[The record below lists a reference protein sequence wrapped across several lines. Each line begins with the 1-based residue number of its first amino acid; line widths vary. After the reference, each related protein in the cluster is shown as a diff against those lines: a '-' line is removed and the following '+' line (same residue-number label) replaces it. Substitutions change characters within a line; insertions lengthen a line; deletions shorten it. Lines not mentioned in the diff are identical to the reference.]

1 MSFEVKDGYLYCE
14 ELRVKDI
21 QNQVP
26 DSPFYLYSRK
36 VISENYLAYVKSLE
50 GISSLVSYAIKANN
64 NFTILKYL
72 QKLGSG
78 ATLVSGNELRL
89 ASAVGFNPEI
99 VTYNGNGKTRAEL
112 SMAVEQGVMIN
123 IDSEFDMSHIEKT
136 ASEAGKPARV
146 TIRINPDVDPEVH
159 PYVATGIR
167 DSKFGIRNER
177 LPWFLEQIKKS
188 PRLNLVGLHCHLGST
203 IEKVRIFFD
212 ATELMMQFV
221 DEVRQMGHDLQY
233 LNIGGGLGIDY
244 LKNGTIPKQ
253 SELIESIRALIPGD
267 ISLIMEP
274 GRSIVGDAGVLINRV
289 TGVKTNDNKNF
300 IVTDGSMADLIR
312 PSLYGAYHHIG
323 FIEPVDGAEQTFDI
337 VGPICEAA
345 DFLGKERILATP
357 HETAGLAVYDAGA
370 YSFVMSS
377 NYNIKLRPAEYLV
390 DGSDLKL
397 VRRAQTFDD
406 FMQAFETENI
416 N

>member
-136 ASEAGKPARV
+136 ASEAGKPA
-146 TIRINPDVDPEVH
+146 T
-159 PYVATGIR
+159 
-167 DSKFGIRNER
+167 
-177 LPWFLEQIKKS
+177 
-188 PRLNLVGLHCHLGST
+188 
-203 IEKVRIFFD
+203 
-212 ATELMMQFV
+212 
-221 DEVRQMGHDLQY
+221 
-233 LNIGGGLGIDY
+233 
-244 LKNGTIPKQ
+244 
-253 SELIESIRALIPGD
+253 RAG
-267 ISLIMEP
+267 
-274 GRSIVGDAGVLINRV
+274 
-289 TGVKTNDNKNF
+289 
-300 IVTDGSMADLIR
+300 
-312 PSLYGAYHHIG
+312 
-323 FIEPVDGAEQTFDI
+323 
-337 VGPICEAA
+337 
-345 DFLGKERILATP
+345 
-357 HETAGLAVYDAGA
+357 
-370 YSFVMSS
+370 
-377 NYNIKLRPAEYLV
+377 
-390 DGSDLKL
+390 
-397 VRRAQTFDD
+397 
-406 FMQAFETENI
+406 
-416 N
+416 